1 MEDKEEIKE
10 SILKKYP
17 NVIPF
22 DCTKE
27 IINQME
33 RCICKIKVGEEQGT
47 GFFCKIPFPNKDNML
62 KVIIT
67 NNHVINSDT
76 LYKKDEEI
84 EIYIK
89 EESDIKKLNLNHRIK
104 YTQSQKEYDI
114 TIIEI
119 KEEDKINNYLELDD
133 NIINDVINNNNKN
146 VEYID
151 QTFYIIQYPKRRII
165 IIIWLNFGK
174 I

>member
-1 MEDKEEIKE
+1 MEDEEEIKE

-17 NVIPF
+17 NVISF

-33 RCICKIKVGEEQGT
+33 RCTCKIKVGEEQGT
-47 GFFCKIPFPNKDNML
+47 GFFCQIPFPNKDNML

-89 EESDIKKLNLNHRIK
+89 KESDVKKLNLNDRIK

-151 QTFYIIQYPKRRII
+151 QTFYIIQYP
-165 IIIWLNFGK
+165 
-174 I
+174 